1 MNASTDVFVI
11 AGQAHV
17 GVFESETAGDNE
29 GLNYTNGATPF
40 KKTSMPSPSWSP
52 GGKQVVYEVTSF
64 TPTRPM
70 EKKLHSWDGDWEYRF
85 TDVFPQL
92 SNQGRLDITQKQLG
106 NSWVITMDPDGNNMD
121 LVFDTHT
128 IGEIDASLVVQGL
141 AGAFQP
147 SCSPDPEARVF
158 RTTSN
163 SSFYEALTDGNV
175 HSGFPSYSAD
185 GRYIVFRE
193 CGVRYGLRIID
204 LADKSKRFLTNATK
218 NLPYWSPYG
227 ERIVFTRKT
236 NSTNFDVCTIRP
248 DGSDLRILTSS
259 DANDA
264 HAVWSH
270 DGRILYNGG
279 MCGFREECAVYDDR
293 FQPYG
298 QIMSMYADGSNK
310 TMLTDSRWQGLM
322 PLYVPKEYLY

>member
-1 MNASTDVFVI
+1 METTWTLSLTLTP
-11 AGQAHV
+11 
-17 GVFESETAGDNE
+17 SER
-29 GLNYTNGATPF
+29 
-40 KKTSMPSPSWSP
+40 SMPRSSSGALLVPSSPPVPLTAS
-52 GGKQVVYEVTSF
+52 G
-64 TPTRPM
+64 
-70 EKKLHSWDGDWEYRF
+70 
-85 TDVFPQL
+85 FP
-92 SNQGRLDITQKQLG
+92 
-106 NSWVITMDPDGNNMD
+106 
-121 LVFDTHT
+121 LVWAH
-128 IGEIDASLVVQGL
+128 GSR
-141 AGAFQP
+141 
-147 SCSPDPEARVF
+147 ARVF

-175 HSGFPSYSAD
+175 HSGFPSYSAN

-204 LADKSKRFLTNATK
+204 LADKSMRFLTNATD
-218 NLPYWSPYG
+218 NLPYWSPDG

-248 DGSDLRILTSS
+248 DGSDLRILTWS

-270 DGRILYNGG
+270 DGRILYNSG
-279 MCGFREECAVYDDR
+279 MYDFREECAVYDDT

-310 TMLTDSRWQGLM
+310 TMLTDSMWEDLM
-322 PLYVPKEYLY
+322 PLYVPNEYLC